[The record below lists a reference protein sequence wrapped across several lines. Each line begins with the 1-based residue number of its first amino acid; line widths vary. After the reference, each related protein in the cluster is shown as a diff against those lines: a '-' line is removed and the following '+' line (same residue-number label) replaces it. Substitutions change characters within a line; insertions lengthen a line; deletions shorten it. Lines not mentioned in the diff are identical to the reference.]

1 MSDNIQIDGS
11 TRIGTIGGTILVT
24 ILNIFHNDFIR
35 TIGFAAL
42 GATVSFFVSL
52 FWKWMVRRME
62 KKRLKKMNKKSNKK
76 GLP

>member
-1 MSDNIQIDGS
+1 MSDNVQIDGS

-24 ILNIFHNDFIR
+24 LLNIWHNDFIR

-52 FWKWMVRRME
+52 FWKWMVKRIDRKRM
-62 KKRLKKMNKKSNKK
+62 KMLHKESNDP
-76 GLP
+76 GQ

>member
-1 MSDNIQIDGS
+1 MSDNVQMDGS

-52 FWKWMVRRME
+52 FWKWMVKRIDKRRA
-62 KKRLKKMNKKSNKK
+62 KKFIQSNRDKT
-76 GLP
+76 

>member
-1 MSDNIQIDGS
+1 MSDNVQIDGS

-24 ILNIFHNDFIR
+24 LLNIWHNDFIR

-52 FWKWMVRRME
+52 FWKWMVKQINKTRM
-62 KKRLKKMNKKSNKK
+62 KKIQKEGN
-76 GLP
+76 GPG